1 MRPFEALQRV
11 SRARGATGYSL
22 SDDDPVPDVQLRVCA
37 LCAQAL
43 IADLRRLFPR
53 SIGLHTL
60 HGALIMGCTFGDGS
74 PEQCAL
80 HPLMQEEAPCP

>member
-1 MRPFEALQRV
+1 MIPFEALQTV

-22 SDDDPVPDVQLRVCA
+22 HDDEPAPDVHVLVCA
-37 LCAQAL
+37 LCTQAL

-60 HGALIMGCTFGDGS
+60 HGSLIMGCTFGDGS

-80 HPLMQEEAPCP
+80 HSLMQEEAPCR